1 MVNCRDR
8 ESDVNTMRRLML
20 LRHAKAEK
28 AKPGEPDRDRTLN
41 AKGREDAPKIGFY
54 MARHKLVPQ
63 RAVISPTLRT
73 RETWDLLSEESSAAP
88 LVLYDEHL
96 YNASAE
102 TILKII
108 QTTPP
113 DVHSLLVVG
122 HNPGLH
128 EAARL
133 LIASGDVELRER
145 LQEDLP
151 TAGLAV
157 IDFALDDWS
166 KLHPHAGRLDRFVSP
181 RSLELAGD

>member
-1 MVNCRDR
+1 
-8 ESDVNTMRRLML
+8 MRRLIL

-28 AKPGEPDRDRTLN
+28 AKPGESDRDRRLDSR
-41 AKGREDAPKIGFY
+41 GRREAPKIGLY

-63 RAVISPTLRT
+63 RAVISPSLRT
-73 RETWDLLSEESSAAP
+73 RETWDLLSEELSAAP

-102 TILKII
+102 TILRAIRSS
-108 QTTPP
+108 PP
-113 DVHSLLVVG
+113 DVRSLLLIG

-145 LQEDLP
+145 LQENLP
-151 TAGLAV
+151 TSGLV
-157 IDFALDDWS
+157 VMDFAFDDWS
-166 KLHPHAGRLDRFVSP
+166 NLHPHAGRLDRFVSP
-181 RSLELAGD
+181 RSLEPAKD